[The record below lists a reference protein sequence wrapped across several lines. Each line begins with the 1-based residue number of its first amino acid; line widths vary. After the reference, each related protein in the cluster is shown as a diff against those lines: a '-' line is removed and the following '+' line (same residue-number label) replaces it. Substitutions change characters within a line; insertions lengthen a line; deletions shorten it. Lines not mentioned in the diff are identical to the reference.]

1 MPSALLSIGTALPA
15 LQLPQRQIADFM
27 ASVLDLDA
35 EGQRRL
41 RRLYE
46 LSGIATRH
54 TVLTDYARSFGELEF
69 FPNTPGLLPLPGHP
83 ARMELYRRHAPELA
97 LAAARECL
105 TQAPGVAAPDITHL
119 ITVSCTGLYAPGLD
133 IELAEA
139 LDLTP
144 SVERTAV
151 NFMGCYAA
159 FPALK
164 LADYIVRAQPS
175 ARVLVVCVELCTVHF
190 HPRTDDDHL
199 VANALFSDGCAAA
212 LVADANAAQGQP
224 ALRLDT
230 FYSETLPAGRGDMAW
245 HLGEAG
251 FEIGLSS
258 YVPDLIRGGI
268 AQLFDRLVARNGG
281 SRPEHY
287 AVHPGGVRILRA
299 AQQAMG
305 LTADDL
311 APSYDVLRQAGNMS
325 SATILFVLREWLN
338 RARALSQPQPL
349 AACAFGPGLTLESLA
364 GTLLPAR

>member
-1 MPSALLSIGTALPA
+1 MPSAIVSIGTALPA

-35 EGQRRL
+35 DGQRRL
-41 RRLYE
+41 RRLYD
-46 LSGIATRH
+46 LSGIDTRH
-54 TVLTDYARSFGELEF
+54 TVLGDYARSFGELEF

-83 ARMELYRRHAPELA
+83 ARMDLYRLHAPVL
-97 LAAARECL
+97 AREAVEACL
-105 TQAPGVAAPDITHL
+105 AEAPGIGAGDITHL

-139 LDLTP
+139 LNMMP
-144 SVERTAV
+144 SIERTAV

-164 LADYIVRAQPS
+164 LADYIVRAQPA
-175 ARVLVVCVELCTVHF
+175 ARVLVVCIELCTVHF
-190 HPRTDDDHL
+190 HPRTDDDHV
-199 VANALFSDGCAAA
+199 VANALFADGCACA
-212 LVADANAAQGQP
+212 LVADASATQGAP

-230 FYSETLPAGRGDMAW
+230 FYSETMPAGRGDMAW

-258 YVPDLIRGGI
+258 YVPDLIKGGI

-281 SRPEHY
+281 SRPDYY

-311 APSYDVLRQAGNMS
+311 APSYGVLRRAGNMS
-325 SATILFVLREWLN
+325 SATILFVLREWLL
-338 RARALSQPQPL
+338 RARALAQPTPL